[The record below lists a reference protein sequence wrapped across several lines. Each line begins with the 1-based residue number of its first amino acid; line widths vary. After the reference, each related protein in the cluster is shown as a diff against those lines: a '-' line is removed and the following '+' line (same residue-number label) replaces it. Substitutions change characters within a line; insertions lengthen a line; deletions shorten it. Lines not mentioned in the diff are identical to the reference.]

1 MLIRFLIMNAYATG
15 GTVRTTL
22 NLAAGLA
29 GRHEV
34 EVVSVYRHHDDPDI
48 RPDPSVRL
56 RALVD
61 DSPSARRSVNP
72 LLRPVSRAVQKARS
86 SQPSRLIHPMDARY
100 DNFDRRT
107 DSALHRYLTTL
118 DGGALI
124 STRVGLSLAM
134 AEHAPPSVLRVAQ
147 EHLHLGRYRGQ
158 LRNSIA
164 STFPR
169 LDAVS
174 ALTDRDARGYR
185 KLLGSSTRVVHIPNA
200 VPDTGPGQAALTGN
214 LAIAIGRLAPQKAL
228 HRLVS
233 AWEQV
238 AARHPDWVL
247 RIFGDGRR
255 RAELQAQIDAAG
267 LTGKVVLAGFT
278 TSIHDELRRSSLL
291 AMSSKFEG
299 FPMTLLEAMSCGV
312 PVVSFDCN
320 NGPRDLITHGETGL
334 LIPNGDIDGLAAGV
348 CELIE
353 DPAKRRR
360 LADAARLSMTAYN
373 LPAVVGRWESL
384 LAELAAQR
392 RVS

>member
-22 NLAAGLA
+22 NLAAGLTQ
-29 GRHEV
+29 RHDV
-34 EVVSVYRHHDDPDI
+34 EVVSVYRRRDDPDI
-48 RPDPSVRL
+48 RPDPSIRL

-61 DSPSARRSVNP
+61 DSPSARRAVSP
-72 LLRPVSRAVQKARS
+72 LLRPLSRAANKARS
-86 SQPSRLIHPMDARY
+86 SRPSRLIHPMEARY
-100 DNFDRRT
+100 DNFNRRT
-107 DSALHRYLTTL
+107 DAALQDYLMTL
-118 DGGALI
+118 EGGALI
-124 STRVGLSLAM
+124 STRLGLSLAM
-134 AEHAPPSVLRVAQ
+134 AAHAPPSVIRVAQ
-147 EHLHLGRYRGQ
+147 EHLHLGRYRGP
-158 LRNSIA
+158 LREAIT

-174 ALTDRDARGYR
+174 ALTARDARAYDR
-185 KLLGSSTRVVHIPNA
+185 LLGSSTRVVHIPNA

-214 LAIAIGRLAPQKAL
+214 LAIAIGRLAPQKAF

-233 AWEQV
+233 AWQQV
-238 AARHPDWVL
+238 AARHPEWVL

-255 RAELQAQIDAAG
+255 RPELQAQIDAAG
-267 LTGKVVLAGFT
+267 LTGQVVLAGFT
-278 TSIHDELRRSSLL
+278 TSIHDELRKSSLL

-320 NGPRDLITHGETGL
+320 NGPRDLIEHGTSGL
-334 LIPNGDIDGLAAGV
+334 LVPNGDVDGLAAGI

-360 LADAARLSMTAYN
+360 LADAARLSMAAYD
-373 LPAVVGRWESL
+373 LPAIALRWETL
-384 LAELAAQR
+384 LDELTQQR